1 MHGLLS
7 VTKHFRSWSWFCAS
21 VGVTRFYLSLHLANW
36 CIRSWVRES
45 REITRNRHVQGVCF
59 VHVFRRICVAQ
70 RCEFGKQSCE
80 ITAECL
86 FGVNED
92 SVSEVVYPHQMEES
106 TLCLGVK
113 GTSSHQ
119 RNAPL
124 VGYKF
129 CLSSAFL
136 KWPPSLALSYSTVI
150 AWKPFENVD
159 VTTCRQ
165 CLFIRW
171 WKGWPSNR
179 LLLP

>member
-1 MHGLLS
+1 M
-7 VTKHFRSWSWFCAS
+7 
-21 VGVTRFYLSLHLANW
+21 
-36 CIRSWVRES
+36 RES

-59 VHVFRRICVAQ
+59 VHVFRCVCVAQ
-70 RCEFGKQSCE
+70 RWEFG
-80 ITAECL
+80 ITAECS

-113 GTSSHQ
+113 GTLSRQ

-124 VGYKF
+124 VGYTF

-136 KWPPSLALSYSTVI
+136 KRSPLLALSYSIVI

-159 VTTCRQ
+159 ATTCR
-165 CLFIRW
+165 
-171 WKGWPSNR
+171 
-179 LLLP
+179 